1 MAFAHEIISGDDREK
16 YNLDALIEGQKN
28 KINAVFKY
36 GNRGIYSF
44 NRV

>member
-1 MAFAHEIISGDDREK
+1 MALAHEIFSEDVRKK

-36 GNRGIYSF
+36 GDRGIYSF